1 MELTELAKIGGPV
14 VAAIIVFGVI
24 IFQIIKVFLR
34 AAEKRDAEFTTFIKI
49 QQADTKELITNHLA
63 HDSQLHEQTIKTMG
77 QMETTLKDNT
87 LTMREV
93 LTFLKNNKRK

>member
-49 QQADTKELITNHLA
+49 QQADTKELIANHL
-63 HDSQLHEQTIKTMG
+63 HKDQILHEKTIEVMG
-77 QMETTLKDNT
+77 KLENSQ
-87 LTMREV
+87 
-93 LTFLKNNKRK
+93 KNNTEVMERLLRKLEK